1 LIEFEGMYT
10 MWKAFGSSLLNNIW
24 WPSMYYSMVVHSF
37 VMVYQCALCKRII
50 YMLIEFLNGSVLHIV
65 MVSGA
70 QLLLTKL

>member
-1 LIEFEGMYT
+1 
-10 MWKAFGSSLLNNIW
+10 
-24 WPSMYYSMVVHSF
+24 MYYSMVVHSF